1 MSSST
6 SNLPTIIVAAVIA
19 IILIGFYVA
28 DRSSGG
34 APDMS
39 SITHSGG
46 TEKKISAKAK
56 YERSKSVFDHKG
68 YSGSMQD
75 YLKQVDEGFVKGAE
89 ADIVDEHTGYSGS
102 GDDYVGHFEEVTE
115 EELTGNAAD
124 HAGYS
129 GSIDDYLAGN
139 YDKRDQKKHTPEHTS
154 DSSTQDGG
162 GSNEGYSGSVG
173 GYMKKYGG

>member
-1 MSSST
+1 M
-6 SNLPTIIVAAVIA
+6 PTIIVAAVIA

-68 YSGSMQD
+68 YSGCS
-75 YLKQVDEGFVKGAE
+75 ESGF
-89 ADIVDEHTGYSGS
+89 TGMDDTVEVMSRPSGTFV
-102 GDDYVGHFEEVTE
+102 Y
-115 EELTGNAAD
+115 
-124 HAGYS
+124 
-129 GSIDDYLAGN
+129 
-139 YDKRDQKKHTPEHTS
+139 KK
-154 DSSTQDGG
+154 
-162 GSNEGYSGSVG
+162 
-173 GYMKKYGG
+173 K